1 VIYSL
6 RGLRWIL
13 KDAAASSGDYQET
26 IHYLTQLE
34 NVISDLSGSHYS
46 SQDAELYTLSNAIK
60 AQASELA
67 KTVTD
72 FSIKAQG
79 YDQSLGAS
87 ASNGLQHGIIPKFKW
102 SMEFSK
108 QDLSKFKAAV
118 SERAMAIDLLHK
130 SFTT

>member
-6 RGLRWIL
+6 RGLRRIL
-13 KDAAASSGDYQET
+13 KDAVASSGDYQET

-46 SQDAELYTLSNAIK
+46 SQDAELFTLSNAIK

-79 YDQSLGAS
+79 YDQSLSAG
-87 ASNGLQHGIIPKFKW
+87 ASNGLQHGIIPKLK
-102 SMEFSK
+102 
-108 QDLSKFKAAV
+108 
-118 SERAMAIDLLHK
+118 
-130 SFTT
+130 